1 MTKDSIIPAI
11 LKLSQS
17 ERVRIAQDIWDIVA
31 DAPEATTLTK
41 EQEYELDRR
50 LAEIEVSPE
59 AGLDWQTALDEIR
72 TDSPEHWKKRITEA
86 KA

>member
-1 MTKDSIIPAI
+1 MTKDNIIPAI

-31 DAPEATTLTK
+31 DAPEATILTK

-50 LAEIEVSPE
+50 LAEIEANPNL
-59 AGLDWQTALDEIR
+59 GIDWQTALEEIR
-72 TDSPEHWKKRITEA
+72 SGK
-86 KA
+86 